1 MTQLISSISGTLTI
15 VASAPPVATTLTIA
29 GPANVTT
36 GVSFTITGKLTRND
50 TNAGVAGQ
58 TIQLQ
63 QNGVNVSGATV
74 VTASDGTYSL
84 SVTEAAAATY
94 QFDVTYAGGNV

>member
-1 MTQLISSISGTLTI
+1 MTQLLSSVSGTITVI
-15 VASAPPVATTLTIA
+15 ASAPPVATTLTIT

-36 GVSFTITGKLTRND
+36 GAAFAITGKLTRND

-63 QNGVNVSGATV
+63 QNGVNVSGATA

-84 SVTEAAAATY
+84 SVTETAAATY